1 MVEAVAK
8 NETEQILE
16 PLPSQVIKARKD
28 LAKVLQAKTNNTSIY
43 EHIIQVVDRIV
54 QSCPDQA
61 IERFEEIS
69 FLIKNS
75 DEINMEEFVR
85 CHEDRRYAKH
95 CEQTAQGTAD
105 AIESLRKMFP
115 VTAIAPADAAGG
127 EEGGGGDS
135 GPVLGLVQDLTSLN
149 RHVFNPAGVELGEY
163 GSLILQ
169 KSLQGL
175 AA

>member
-1 MVEAVAK
+1 M
-8 NETEQILE
+8 I
-16 PLPSQVIKARKD
+16 
-28 LAKVLQAKTNNTSIY
+28 
-43 EHIIQVVDRIV
+43 DRIV

-85 CHEDRRYAKH
+85 CHEDRRYARH
-95 CEQTAQGTAD
+95 CDQAASGTAA

-115 VTAIAPADAAGG
+115 ATSVEAAAGGAEG
-127 EEGGGGDS
+127 EEGGGGS

-149 RHVFNPAGVELGEY
+149 RHVFN
-163 GSLILQ
+163 
-169 KSLQGL
+169 
-175 AA
+175 

>member
-8 NETEQILE
+8 TETEQILE
-16 PLPSQVIKARKD
+16 PLPSQVIKARQD
-28 LAKVLQAKTNNTSIY
+28 LTKVLQAKTNNTSIY
-43 EHIIQVVDRIV
+43 EHIIQVIDRIV

-75 DEINMEEFVR
+75 EEINMEEFVR

-95 CEQTAQGTAD
+95 CDQTAAGTAD

-115 VTAIAPADAAGG
+115 ATSIGDPAGGGGG
-127 EEGGGGDS
+127 EEGGDGG
-135 GPVLGLVQDLTSLN
+135 GPALGLVQDLTSLN
-149 RHVFNPAGVELGEY
+149 RHVFNQAGVELGEY
-163 GSLILQ
+163 GSLIL
-169 KSLQGL
+169 
-175 AA
+175 